1 MQDLSG
7 RVAVVT
13 GAASGIGRGI
23 VLAMARA
30 GMQTV
35 ASDVEEAGAQAVAEE
50 ATLIGPRSI
59 GVGADVTDA
68 AAIRDLAEKTWAEF
82 GACHV
87 LCNNAGVAVV
97 RSAVATTEEDWR
109 WTLRVNLWGVVNGVN
124 AFLPRFKDQ
133 GGPAHIVNTASM
145 SGHLP
150 TAGLSAYT
158 ASKYAVVGLS
168 ECLEIELAETPI
180 GVSVLC
186 PGAVDTR
193 IVDAGRNRPAALG
206 PDVPIGAGLRTAL
219 ADGMEPEQA
228 GEIVRQ
234 GIEEDEF
241 WIFTHPGMAPAVS
254 ARQRGI
260 ASAFERWKERRA

>member
-23 VLAMARA
+23 VLALARA
-30 GMQTV
+30 GMNTV
-35 ASDVEEAGAQAVAEE
+35 ASDVEESGAQAVAEE
-50 ATLIGPRSI
+50 AAQIGPRSI
-59 GVGADVTDA
+59 GVGVDVTDA
-68 AAIRDLAEKTWAEF
+68 VAVQDLAAKTWAEF
-82 GACHV
+82 GTCHV

-97 RSAVATTEEDWR
+97 RRAVETTADDWR
-109 WTLRVNLWGVVNGVN
+109 WTLRVNLWGVVNGIE
-124 AFLPRFKDQ
+124 AFLPRMQQQ

-150 TAGLSAYT
+150 TPGLGAYT

-168 ECLEIELAETPI
+168 ECLKMELAEDPI

-193 IVDAGRNRPAALG
+193 IADAGRNRPAALG
-206 PDVPIGAGLRTAL
+206 PGTSIDGTVRTTL
-219 ADGMEPEQA
+219 ASGMDPERA
-228 GEIVRQ
+228 GEIVRE
-234 GIEEDEF
+234 GIEADEF
-241 WIFTHPGMAPAVS
+241 WIFTHPQMAPAVA

-260 ASAFERWKERRA
+260 TKALERWKERT